1 MEFNGR
7 PLQQN
12 LDGIQH
18 IQSTRI
24 CGEIAKNI
32 IILAIIRAFFLRRG
46 TYVATE
52 GIELLLISGKGYLF
66 DGGIHKFGGVLQ
78 FRADEEMRIAGG
90 QPEGGRNPERRLETA
105 AGDQFVNRGIFPDFL
120 RRKFRTLSPP

>member
-7 PLQQN
+7 PLKQN

-24 CGEIAKNI
+24 SGEITKNI
-32 IILAIIRAFFLRRG
+32 ILLALIRVLFLRRG

-52 GIELLLISGKGYLF
+52 GIKLLLISGKGYLF
-66 DGGIHKFGGVLQ
+66 DGGIHKLGGVLQ
-78 FRADEEMRIAGG
+78 FRAEYPLA
-90 QPEGGRNPERRLETA
+90 
-105 AGDQFVNRGIFPDFL
+105 
-120 RRKFRTLSPP
+120 

>member
-18 IQSTRI
+18 LQTTRI
-24 CGEIAKNI
+24 SGEIAKNI
-32 IILAIIRAFFLRRG
+32 IVLAIIRALFLRRG

-52 GIELLLISGKGYLF
+52 GIKLLLISGECYLF
-66 DGGIHKFGGVLQ
+66 DGGIHKFGDVLQ
-78 FRADEEMRIAGG
+78 FRAEY
-90 QPEGGRNPERRLETA
+90 PL
-105 AGDQFVNRGIFPDFL
+105 V
-120 RRKFRTLSPP
+120 